1 MNMLK
6 YLAVGSSLDSGRDV
20 VGRYRVREASLLPRF
35 DPDAETG
42 SASASRSA
50 KMPPWWR
57 RILNWFRPVTPSPMV
72 VPSASNPGELTN
84 RSEIGDLKPEPQE
97 VSVASPTAPSGPQIG
112 DGVGRK
118 AQKPVQNEFRF
129 ENVMVVCNDL
139 HDADFEIVSRPRGRR
154 SPAKAMDQPA
164 VVHA

>member
-6 YLAVGSSLDSGRDV
+6 YLAVGSSLDSGREV

-35 DPDAETG
+35 DPDAE
-42 SASASRSA
+42 ARSA
-50 KMPPWWR
+50 AAIGPAKAPSRWR
-57 RILNWFRPVTPSPMV
+57 RILSWLRSLAPSPMA
-72 VPSASNPGELTN
+72 VPAASYPGELTN
-84 RSEIGDLKPEPQE
+84 QSETRELESEPQE
-97 VSVASPTAPSGPQIG
+97 ISVALPAAATGPRIE
-112 DGVGRK
+112 DGVRQQ

-154 SPAKAMDQPA
+154 SPAKAVDQPA